1 MYWSTHFHAYLWV
14 LKLLWIEYLTA
25 SLFTGGIVALAAK
38 GREMVATMTLG
49 VVLCLMIAAGYIWL
63 LATTGNVLLLSNLPL
78 QLTDPL
84 TIVTGGIIV
93 RRYRSAVTPMPLA

>member
-14 LKLLWIEYLTA
+14 LKLLWTKIDLTT

-38 GREMVATMTLG
+38 GREMVVTMTLG

-63 LATTGNVLLLSNLPL
+63 VATTGNAFLLWNLPL
-78 QLTDPL
+78 QLTDHL
-84 TIVTGGIIV
+84 RLLRGG
-93 RRYRSAVTPMPLA
+93 